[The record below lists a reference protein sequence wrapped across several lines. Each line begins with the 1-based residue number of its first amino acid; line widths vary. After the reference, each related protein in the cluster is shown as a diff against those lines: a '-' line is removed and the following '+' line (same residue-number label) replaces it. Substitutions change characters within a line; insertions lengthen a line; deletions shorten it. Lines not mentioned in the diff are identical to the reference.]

1 MTAGPAARAPWWL
14 ARRGIAATLVV
25 AVAVLAMA
33 PAIANGFTYD
43 DRVII
48 QDNARVH
55 QLAGWWRLFGQS
67 YWPPPALE
75 ALYRPLPM
83 LAYAVQWTLGG
94 GAPWLLHAGNLAAYA
109 LLCLAVWRLATE
121 LLPPGAALAVGVLF
135 AAHPVHVEPVANI
148 VGLAELGMAFGTVVA
163 LGAYLAW
170 RERGP
175 SPGRTLAVVAG
186 AALAA
191 FSKEQGVLVP
201 LVLLLLELTLVTDR
215 RPWWGLVRHGL
226 PLAAALVAL
235 LGAYVA
241 LRSRAVATWDDAPAG
256 LWMVLSPADRRW
268 TMLGVAAE
276 WGRLLL
282 WPARLAVEY
291 SPPHVPV
298 HRGWSIDLLP
308 GAVVLT
314 GGAALAALSWR
325 RVPVAGFG
333 LGFAAVALLPVANV
347 LVPTGVILAERT
359 LLLPSVG
366 VLLAIGAW
374 AAALW
379 REQPP
384 GPVMRRVAAGG
395 VALLAAAGA
404 TRAARRTT
412 TWRDDATLLATAVV
426 ETPRSYR
433 PWYLLGQLQVR
444 TGRLADGE
452 ASLRRAVALFPD
464 DYGALALLGDL
475 YRRQNRCDQAVP
487 VLERALLVHPDGAD
501 ARVNLAACAI
511 GLGRFEAARRL
522 AADGERRGIEAG
534 AFRALRRLADSIE
547 VRRGTP
553 AHPSAEPPRPLP
565 SSRPAPTR

>member
-1 MTAGPAARAPWWL
+1 
-14 ARRGIAATLVV
+14 
-25 AVAVLAMA
+25 MA

-148 VGLAELGMAFGTVVA
+148 VGLAELGMAFGTVGA

-201 LVLLLLELTLVTDR
+201 LVLLLAELTLVTDR

-226 PLAAALVAL
+226 PLAAALVVV
-235 LGAYVA
+235 LGAYAV

-291 SPPHVPV
+291 SPPHVVV
-298 HRGWSIDLLP
+298 HRGWSPELLP
-308 GAVVLT
+308 GVVVLAA
-314 GGAALAALSWR
+314 GAALGALSWR
-325 RVPVAGFG
+325 RVPVAAFG
-333 LGFAAVALLPVANV
+333 LGLAAVALLPASNV
-347 LVPTGVILAERT
+347 FVPTGMILAERT

-374 AAALW
+374 GEALW
-379 REQPP
+379 REQAPK
-384 GPVMRRVAAGG
+384 PVVRRLAAWG

-404 TRAARRTT
+404 TRAALRTT
-412 TWRDDATLLATAVV
+412 TWRDDATLLATATA

-433 PWYLLGQLQVR
+433 PWYLLGQRHVR
-444 TGRLADGE
+444 EGRVAE
-452 ASLRRAVALFPD
+452 AEVALRRAVTLFPD

-475 YRRQNRCDQAVP
+475 YRRQDRCGSAVP
-487 VLERALLVHPDGAD
+487 LLERALLVYPDGAD
-501 ARVNLAACAI
+501 ARVNLVACAI

-522 AADGERRGIEAG
+522 AADGERRGIEPA

-547 VRRGTP
+547 VRARRG
-553 AHPSAEPPRPLP
+553 
-565 SSRPAPTR
+565 AP